1 MRTWLARGLGA
12 VTLACLTA
20 GLAAI
25 PAAAVPARSQSR
37 AAESLQPWPVT
48 ITIRTVPAMPGVR
61 FLFDGVPL
69 ATDRQGVTSFTE
81 RHNFSSHTL
90 ALAQA
95 EISVSGRRYTFVRW
109 AGQRDPDQAFRP
121 AVYGLPMRA
130 DYAVTASFAVACPVT
145 PRLVDQD
152 GAPMPAR
159 QVSQISLLSSLGQAT
174 TLKPA
179 GTTWL
184 PCVSPVYRGS
194 LLYSHA
200 VLYSVQSVLV
210 GGTNVVHAG
219 VERFSPSQT
228 PDPKVTGFFYSLT
241 ITAHDALLGG
251 AVGNYALL
259 TMPDKTVRKVALGPQ
274 HTATVTGLPLGDY
287 QVQVAAGSASI
298 SPVTVHLS
306 RDEAA
311 NLAAI
316 SRKDIA
322 IVCGVLIAGIAG
334 APLLSRTR
342 RGQVLAL
349 VRWVFRL
356 MRRSARATGEEV
368 SLCCRSAADGPPRRR
383 FCVHWPRPVW
393 LAAP

>member
-1 MRTWLARGLGA
+1 MRTWLARVLGA
-12 VTLACLTA
+12 VALACLAA
-20 GLAAI
+20 GLAVG
-25 PAAAVPARSQSR
+25 PAAAAPASSQSR
-37 AAESLQPWPVT
+37 VAGSLQPWPVT
-48 ITIRTVPAMPGVR
+48 ITIRTVPAMPGIR

-90 ALAQA
+90 ALAQTQV
-95 EISVSGRRYTFVRW
+95 SVSGRRYTFVRW
-109 AGQRDPDQAFRP
+109 AGQRDPDQDYRP
-121 AVYGLPMRA
+121 AVHGLPMRA
-130 DYAVTASFAVACPVT
+130 NYAVTASFAVACPVT
-145 PRLVDQD
+145 PRLVDQA
-152 GAPMPAR
+152 GAPMSAL
-159 QVSQISLLSSLGQAT
+159 QVSQINLLSSLGQAT

-184 PCVSPVYRGS
+184 PCVSPVYRDNS
-194 LLYSHA
+194 LSSHA
-200 VLYSVQSVLV
+200 VLYSVQSMLV

-259 TMPDKTVRKVALGPQ
+259 TMPDKTVRKVALGPR
-274 HTATVTGLPLGDY
+274 HTATVTNLPLGNY

-306 RDEAA
+306 RDEAT

-316 SRKDIA
+316 SRTDIV
-322 IVCGVLIAGIAG
+322 IVCGALVVGIAG
-334 APLLSRTR
+334 VPLLSRTR
-342 RGQVLAL
+342 RRRVLAR
-349 VRWVFRL
+349 VRRVSRL
-356 MRRSARATGEEV
+356 ARRSARETGEEV
-368 SLCCRSAADGPPRRR
+368 SLCCPCAAGGP
-383 FCVHWPRPVW
+383 
-393 LAAP
+393 L